1 MMGSKIYPMCL
12 KLMFLVEVQIM
23 KWNSLVRRI
32 ITCAVAAATIATAS
46 PAYVFAE
53 DEAEIVA
60 IEDENEAIVQDTE
73 EPADDDAIFGED
85 DCNVWFSW
93 SGELEVNVIS
103 PSDIAGEV
111 DPAERKTVKKGST
124 VTFNI
129 NRKSH
134 RYVILSVKNG
144 DKDATLNSDGSYSV
158 VINEEEPEIKIET
171 ERRNKVTF
179 EEPDNKGMIGCTPLP
194 GSGDFEELSPWPGH
208 IYLRPNADIRWIYK
222 PDAGYSVTKV
232 TKVEGSK
239 EIELKPVAT
248 PAKEGEVGIF
258 ELKNVNEDVTIRRY
272 SKKNEEEPEYDHK
285 LTISTESDYNSVVIN
300 GKNVFK
306 GESVGFNDGDSIVI
320 TGLGKGD
327 NIDTKNWSTYFVK
340 WTYKGNKESSYEY
353 GDGYRDDKIGGLFAL
368 NNLTEDIELTV
379 QGRQIPVS
387 AITAKGKTEGSYT
400 VTTTA
405 ASKKGNYI
413 NLTKHKADTKVTFA
427 TKKTGSINY
436 EIASDAAGVK
446 YGIAEVEPV
455 SLTKEKNGYSFEI
468 PFGTLAAL
476 AYSENPKVEFTTA
489 VAAKLPA
496 PTAKVSTSTDID
508 ATLTLG
514 IPKSAKDMPNL
525 WYKVEGKANVAKGK
539 SLPEGM
545 AGEVGPLYV
554 PATVTTLPVYLM
566 AEEGKQ
572 YGDGTAQKYDFTATL
587 LQFENEPEYSGEPI
601 TDKSAVEGADGGN
614 VVGVSTAKKVSGST
628 KKPGYEEKLGLN
640 KKQISFI
647 RGEGGDDGILLA
659 TAKYS
664 KNTTFRSLSYAKI
677 TNASGEIV
685 KSSDNEDDSKRI
697 ILDGDSIILEDTDD
711 LTPGK
716 YKLSVLPVSRIG
728 SPLPKAATLA
738 LTVKQG
744 IDELT
749 VSVPQSSYVKKPKK
763 ALTIK
768 PTVTYNGGDRKKAP
782 AAKKVKWEVLDADG
796 NALTDASPLFGK
808 VPINQK
814 NGAVTV
820 AKDLVVSG
828 DPSVYSFR
836 IMATAADYEGNTTA
850 AETGVIELTS
860 EETKPDTKGVEV
872 ILNDISG
879 APEGLDKSDIEV
891 SGVQKSGGKMYATGE
906 EIRVR
911 ITKAGISD
919 KWGASITAKPGNDT
933 IHAQRD
939 GEYACFSSDAIREK
953 MKKAKNFQLL
963 IYF

>member
-1 MMGSKIYPMCL
+1 
-12 KLMFLVEVQIM
+12 M

-32 ITCAVAAATIATAS
+32 ITCAVAAATIATAA
-46 PAYVFAE
+46 PAYAYATEAE
-53 DEAEIVA
+53 DEVIVV
-60 IEDENEAIVQDTE
+60 EDENDVVTQDIE
-73 EPADDDAIFGED
+73 ESTDVDDDILGED
-85 DCNVWFSW
+85 DCEFCFSW
-93 SGELEVNVIS
+93 DKGLIITVIE
-103 PSDIAGEV
+103 PADIAGEV
-111 DPAERKTVKKGST
+111 KAGEAIKVKKGTT
-124 VTFNI
+124 VKFTI
-129 NRKSH
+129 DRKSR
-134 RYVILSVKNG
+134 RYAILSVKNG
-144 DKDATLNSDGSYSV
+144 GENVSQNADGSCSV
-158 VINEEEPEIKIET
+158 VIGDESEIRIET
-171 ERRNKVTF
+171 EERNKVTF
-179 EEPDNKGMIGCTPLP
+179 EAPDNAGKIAVTPLP
-194 GSGDFEELSPWPGH
+194 SEDFEPMNPFSGY
-208 IYLRPNADIRWIYK
+208 IYLRPNATIRWVYK
-222 PDAGYSVTKV
+222 PDEGYSVTKV
-232 TKVEGSK
+232 AKVDGSR
-239 EIELKPVAT
+239 EIELKPVDK
-248 PAKEGEVGIF
+248 PVKEGEVGIY
-258 ELKNVNEDVTIRRY
+258 ELKNVTKDVIIRRY
-272 SKKNEEEPEYDHK
+272 SKKDLDHK
-285 LTISTESDYNSVVIN
+285 LTLSGSSDYDSVHVVAYDENNKVVNSADVEK
-300 GKNVFK
+300 GKTF
-306 GESVGFNDGDSIVI
+306 EFNEGNRLAI
-320 TGLGKGD
+320 TGLGTRTDKGK
-327 NIDTKNWSTYFVK
+327 NIFTYFVRVTDGEK
-340 WTYKGNKESSYEY
+340 QVYGSAYKDENGEIFNLGNRTDNFEIAVE
-353 GDGYRDDKIGGLFAL
+353 
-368 NNLTEDIELTV
+368 
-379 QGRQIPVS
+379 GRPVKT
-387 AITAKGKTEGSYT
+387 ADITAKGKLEGPYS
-400 VTTTA
+400 VTTTV
-405 ASKKGNYI
+405 ASKKGDYI
-413 NLTKHKADTKVTFA
+413 NLTKRDASTKVTFA
-427 TKKTGSINY
+427 VKKTGSIAY
-436 EIASDAAGVK
+436 EIASDEAAIQFGA
-446 YGIAEVEPV
+446 GNAEPI
-455 SLTKEKNGYSFEI
+455 SLTKEKNSYCYEI
-468 PFGTLAAL
+468 PFDDLARL
-476 AYSENPKVEFTTA
+476 AYSEKPSIEFTTS

-496 PTAKVSTSTDID
+496 PAAKVSASTDID
-508 ATLTLG
+508 VTLSLDV
-514 IPKSAKDMPNL
+514 PKAAKDLSNL
-525 WYKVEGKANVAKGK
+525 WYKVEAKANVSKGK
-539 SLPEGM
+539 TLPEGM
-545 AGEVGPLYV
+545 ANEVGPLYV
-554 PATVTTLPVYLM
+554 QASTTSLPVYLM
-566 AEEGKQ
+566 AEEGKNP
-572 YGDGTAQKYDFTATL
+572 GDGAAQKYDFTVTL
-587 LQFENEPEYSGEPI
+587 LQLENEPEYSGEPI

-685 KSSDNEDDSKRI
+685 KSSDNEADSKRI

-716 YKLSVLPVSRIG
+716 YTLSVLPVSRIG

-782 AAKKVKWEVLDADG
+782 AAKKVKWELLDADG

-808 VPINQK
+808 VTINQK

-820 AKDLVVSG
+820 AKDLVISG
-828 DPSVYSFR
+828 DPSAYRFV
-836 IMATAADYEGNTTA
+836 IMATAADYAGNMA
-850 AETGVIELTS
+850 AAKTGVIELTS

-919 KWGASITAKPGNDT
+919 NWGASITAKPGNDT
-933 IHAQRD
+933 IQAQRD